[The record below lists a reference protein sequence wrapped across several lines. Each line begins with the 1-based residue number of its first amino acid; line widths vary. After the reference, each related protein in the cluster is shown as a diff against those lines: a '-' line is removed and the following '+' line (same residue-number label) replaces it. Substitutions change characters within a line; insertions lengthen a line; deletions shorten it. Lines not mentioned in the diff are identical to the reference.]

1 MYVDFM
7 EQYLD
12 LNHMKPAPLST
23 IGSLQ
28 RTCYLPHHG
37 VLRESSASTKLRVVF
52 NGSSSLAN
60 GDCLNRFLMTGP
72 NLLPALADI
81 LLRWRR
87 HRFVFAT
94 DIEKMYR
101 QILVHADDQSLQR
114 ILWRKDSETEIKEY
128 WLTTVTYG
136 LACAPYLAIRTL
148 HQLAVDEGDRHPEG
162 AAVLRSDV
170 YMDDILSGAS
180 TLQEAKEILRQLV
193 LVCKV
198 GGFPLKKW
206 SANHPQL
213 LSTLPTE
220 DCLQQEARWW
230 LPGESH
236 ATLGLRWQPCD
247 DLFSFATS
255 QPTLPT
261 ITKRSVL
268 SLTAK
273 LFDPL
278 GWLSPTT
285 VLAKTLIQSTW
296 LLGIDWDTPL
306 PDDHEKAWLR
316 FQAELPQLERLH
328 VSRWL
333 GGGSTDCRLEV
344 HGFAD
349 ASVRAYA
356 AVVYLKTE
364 KNGEYGVTLIAAK
377 TKVAPLKQISL
388 PRLEL
393 SAATL
398 LVRLVQQTL
407 PLIGA
412 EKAPLHLWSDST
424 VVLGWIRGH
433 PSSWVTFVANRVSE
447 IQTSLPDALWH
458 HVPGRENPADCAS
471 RGIFPGDLEAHP
483 LWWQGPSWLKTESGP
498 WTVFGEDPSN
508 VELPERRVRSHAAV
522 LDKRGDEPELLLRYS
537 SLQRLL
543 RITAWCLRWFRQ
555 RRRQPILLNRDGGV
569 DAEEL
574 HDALIHWV
582 RLVQAANFKDELKS
596 LRGLTSLPNRS
607 PLNKL
612 SPFVDDSGVIR
623 VGGRLRHSQMSFQAT
638 HPIILPS
645 SSRITY
651 LVIDEHHRRSLHG
664 GTQLTLCSIRQEF
677 WIPRG
682 RSLVKNH
689 IHRCVRCLRWRAATA
704 QPLMG
709 DLPAPRV
716 TPGRPFLHTGVDYAG
731 PVWLRSAKGR
741 GQKSSKAFIVVFICL
756 GSRAVHLDVASD
768 YSADAFLASLRRFI
782 ARRGVCQTLYSDC
795 GTTFIG
801 ADTQLRD
808 LFAATNPEGR
818 RIASFAAQEQ
828 IQWRFN
834 PPAAP
839 NFGGIWEAAVKS
851 MKHHLRRVIGEA
863 TLTYEEMATLLSQVE
878 ACLNSRPLQPL
889 TDDPEDFSALTPGH
903 FLIGSALSAVP
914 EPSLTEE
921 SSSRLSRWQLLQ
933 KMKDHFWSRWS
944 REYLHTLAHRPKWF
958 KINREARVGRLCLI
972 RHEMTAPTR
981 WPLARITKLLSGADG
996 HVRVVEVRTATTVLT
1011 RPVSKLVFLPDADEL
1026 PPKTQSD

>member
-1 MYVDFM
+1 
-7 EQYLD
+7 
-12 LNHMKPAPLST
+12 
-23 IGSLQ
+23 
-28 RTCYLPHHG
+28 
-37 VLRESSASTKLRVVF
+37 
-52 NGSSSLAN
+52 
-60 GDCLNRFLMTGP
+60 
-72 NLLPALADI
+72 
-81 LLRWRR
+81 
-87 HRFVFAT
+87 
-94 DIEKMYR
+94 
-101 QILVHADDQSLQR
+101 
-114 ILWRKDSETEIKEY
+114 
-128 WLTTVTYG
+128 
-136 LACAPYLAIRTL
+136 
-148 HQLAVDEGDRHPEG
+148 
-162 AAVLRSDV
+162 
-170 YMDDILSGAS
+170 MDDILPGAS

-193 LVCKV
+193 LVCKA

-230 LPGESH
+230 LPGASPMTFH

-255 QPTLPT
+255 QPTLST

-328 VSRWL
+328 VPRWL

-356 AVVYLKTE
+356 AVVHLKTE

-424 VVLGWIRGH
+424 VALGWIRGH

-471 RGIFPGDLEAHP
+471 RGIFPGELEAHP
-483 LWWQGPSWLKTESGP
+483 LWWKGPSWLKTESGP
-498 WTVFGEDPSN
+498 WTVFGDDPSN
-508 VELPERRVRSHAAV
+508 VELPDRRARSHATV
-522 LDKRGDEPELLLRYS
+522 FDKRGDEPELLLQYS

-543 RITAWCLRWFRQ
+543 RITAWCLRWLRQ

-574 HDALIHWV
+574 HDALIYWIRV
-582 RLVQAANFKDELKS
+582 VQAVNFKDELKS
-596 LRGLTSLPNRS
+596 LRGLKSLPNRS

-623 VGGRLRHSQMSFQAT
+623 VGGRLRHFQMSFEAT

-645 SSRITY
+645 SSRITH
-651 LVIDEHHRRSLHG
+651 LVIDAHHRRSLHG

-689 IHRCVRCLRWRAATA
+689 IHRCVRCLRWRSATA

-716 TPGRPFLHTGVDYAG
+716 TP
-731 PVWLRSAKGR
+731 
-741 GQKSSKAFIVVFICL
+741 
-756 GSRAVHLDVASD
+756 
-768 YSADAFLASLRRFI
+768 
-782 ARRGVCQTLYSDC
+782 
-795 GTTFIG
+795 
-801 ADTQLRD
+801 
-808 LFAATNPEGR
+808 
-818 RIASFAAQEQ
+818 
-828 IQWRFN
+828 
-834 PPAAP
+834 
-839 NFGGIWEAAVKS
+839 
-851 MKHHLRRVIGEA
+851 
-863 TLTYEEMATLLSQVE
+863 
-878 ACLNSRPLQPL
+878 
-889 TDDPEDFSALTPGH
+889 
-903 FLIGSALSAVP
+903 
-914 EPSLTEE
+914 
-921 SSSRLSRWQLLQ
+921 
-933 KMKDHFWSRWS
+933 
-944 REYLHTLAHRPKWF
+944 
-958 KINREARVGRLCLI
+958 
-972 RHEMTAPTR
+972 
-981 WPLARITKLLSGADG
+981 
-996 HVRVVEVRTATTVLT
+996 
-1011 RPVSKLVFLPDADEL
+1011 
-1026 PPKTQSD
+1026 